1 MSQRGLFRLLVPA
14 VAAVISLGVPVVASA
29 EGFPGVEHPLTNRFT
44 ANAPNLAISGTKVV
58 YDDNRS
64 GNYDIYLY
72 DLATFTEKRLTTNSA
87 GQHTPAISG
96 TNVVYQ
102 DQRNGNWDIYLYD
115 LATDTEK
122 RLTTNSARQSRPVIS
137 GTKVVYEDNRNGNLD
152 IYLYDLATDT
162 EKPLTTLPSSQSRPA
177 ISGTKVVYEDLRD
190 PTNYDIYLY
199 DLVTNAERRLTTNS
213 SNQNDAAISGTKV
226 VYADYRNSNY
236 DIYVYDLVTNA
247 EKLLDLM
254 DGQEHQWHPMIS
266 GDKVVYQDQRG
277 GNVDIY
283 LYDLVADTEATL
295 STDAADHVFPVV
307 SGDLILYSVPLDDF
321 GQYGIYL
328 GELAAPRIS
337 VSAPSVVGYGGKA
350 TLKGTLASFT
360 GIPIA
365 GQSVALKVST
375 DGLLWTQAGATS
387 TSSSGAFSLTSPALY
402 RANYLRVIFRGID
415 PQYLPAHSSSRLVK
429 PKASV
434 GRPGT
439 PATMRRTSTYTI
451 SGTLKPR
458 HASGSAVGKL
468 YCYRYE
474 RGKYRLK
481 KTYAVTAYDY
491 STYSRYKAKVRL
503 PYSGKWKLRMRHN
516 DTDHAATYSSWRY
529 KTVR

>member
-44 ANAPNLAISGTKVV
+44 AYAPNLAISGTKVV

-137 GTKVVYEDNRNGNLD
+137 GTKVVYEDDRNGNLD

-162 EKPLTTLPSSQSRPA
+162 EKRLTTNSATQSYPD
-177 ISGTKVVYEDLRD
+177 ISGTNVVYQDQR
-190 PTNYDIYLY
+190 NGNWDIYLY

-213 SNQNDAAISGTKV
+213 SNQSEAAISGTKV

-254 DGQEHQWHPMIS
+254 DGLEDQWHPMIS

-277 GNVDIY
+277 GDVEIY
-283 LYDLVADTEATL
+283 LYDLVADAEARL
-295 STDAADHVFPVV
+295 SMDAVDQVFPVV
-307 SGDLILYSVPLDDF
+307 SGDLVLYSVPLDDF

-375 DGLLWTQAGATS
+375 DGVLWTQAGATS

-415 PQYLPAHSSSRLVK
+415 PQYPPAHSSSRLVK

-434 GRPGT
+434 GRPVT

-451 SGTLKPR
+451 RGTLKPK
-458 HASGSAVGKL
+458 HPSGSAAGKL

-481 KTYAVTAYDY
+481 KTYAVTASDY
-491 STYSRYKAKVRL
+491 STYSRYQAKVRL

-516 DTDHAATYSSWRY
+516 DTDHAATYSSWRST
-529 KTVR
+529 TVR